1 MVINQSLFVMITTT
15 LMLTGKEANAT
26 NYIQEVHDQE
36 DDVFVL
42 FIFSL
47 LCFIGWCIFIWD
59 SKIASIKPC
68 VSKEYN

>member
-26 NYIQEVHDQE
+26 DYIQEVHHQE

-47 LCFIGWCIFIWD
+47 LCFIR
-59 SKIASIKPC
+59 
-68 VSKEYN
+68 